1 MSSAYHKGAATV
13 TLQSV
18 QGTTGESRVFEAVWE
33 VLTRRTYDRAL
44 AASDLGVRMLHAEG
58 ELRRENDRLLVGNR
72 ELNKDRELLPMLARG
87 SGLGFA
93 VYLGN
98 LRVATATVLD
108 AGTAPE
114 LGGFA
119 PPPLVDTVLRRRQ
132 LFRGEIDYAGRRYIV
147 VARPLHASEG
157 QEYAPIGM
165 LECFQDEQ
173 AFFDLLSAA
182 ARSGFEDQ
190 IAEMESRADNMD
202 AIISFIDDIAR
213 RLQLLALNGNIIAA
227 QAGEH
232 GRAFRVVCR
241 ELGGLAD
248 QAKTTGGEVRKLVSA
263 MGLDQRA
270 DDDAFVE
277 PDEPPTPPPTAE
289 ADAAETA

>member
-1 MSSAYHKGAATV
+1 MRTRGASVMRSAYHKPATTV
-13 TLQSV
+13 TLRQVNPAS
-18 QGTTGESRVFEAVWE
+18 GENRVFEAVWE
-33 VLTRRTYDRAL
+33 VVTRRTYDRAL
-44 AASDLGVRMLHAEG
+44 AASELGVKMLHAEG
-58 ELRRENDRLLVGNR
+58 ELRRENDRLFVGNR
-72 ELNKDRELLPMLARG
+72 ELNKDRELLPTMARAT
-87 SGLGFA
+87 GLGFGA
-93 VYLGN
+93 YLGN

-119 PPPLVDTVLRRRQ
+119 APALVDTVLRRRQ
-132 LFRGEIDYAGRRYIV
+132 VYRGEIDYGGRNYIV

-157 QEYAPIGM
+157 QEFAPIGM

-190 IAEMESRADNMD
+190 LAEMESRADSME

-232 GRAFRVVCR
+232 GRSFRVVCR
-241 ELGGLAD
+241 ELGALAGPG
-248 QAKTTGGEVRKLVSA
+248 QGNGR
-263 MGLDQRA
+263 
-270 DDDAFVE
+270 
-277 PDEPPTPPPTAE
+277 
-289 ADAAETA
+289 